1 MTNTI
6 EYLTLATL
14 WDAQDFG
21 DLNSA
26 GGYAGY
32 AASPTRAVK
41 MGNASI
47 SYTNVIEYVEIM
59 TTGNSHDFGDIH
71 TQVTGWS
78 AGLSNGHG
86 GL

>member
-6 EYLTLATL
+6 EYLNLPTLGN
-14 WDAQDFG
+14 AQDFG
-21 DLNSA
+21 DLLSA

-32 AASPTRAVK
+32 AASSTRAVK
-41 MGNASI
+41 MGNASV
-47 SYTNVIEYVEIM
+47 SYTNVIEYVQIM
-59 TTGNSHDFGDIH
+59 TLGDSVDFGDIH